1 VVVGDRKLRGGA
13 GQRERAGRASRRKIE
28 HEQVWFFPVLEQNC
42 SEIAQ
47 IRAKLDEIE
56 GEKDG
61 EV

>member
-1 VVVGDRKLRGGA
+1 MVA
-13 GQRERAGRASRRKIE
+13 GSERAGRASRRKNEQE
-28 HEQVWFFPVLEQNC
+28 HVWFFPVLEQNF

-56 GEKDG
+56 GEKHG